1 MLQQNFRSKTYVI
14 YPDLY
19 LGLKLNSILAC
30 HFHKLIQVTFKLEF
44 KLVPVLVTK
53 LSCYESKR
61 FKLLPRYNATYKSQ
75 VKSLLG

>member
-19 LGLKLNSILAC
+19 LGLKL
-30 HFHKLIQVTFKLEF
+30 KVKFKLVSIVTI
-44 KLVPVLVTK
+44 VPVLVTK

-61 FKLLPRYNATYKSQ
+61 FKLLPRYNATYKAQ
-75 VKSLLG
+75 VKIY